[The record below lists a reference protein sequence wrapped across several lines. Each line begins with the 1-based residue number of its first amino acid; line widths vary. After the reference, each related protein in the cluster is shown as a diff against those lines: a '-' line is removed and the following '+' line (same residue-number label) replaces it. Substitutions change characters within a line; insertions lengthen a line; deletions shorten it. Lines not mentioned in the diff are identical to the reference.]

1 MDLLLNALTLKGYS
15 AMSLV
20 LWQTLEEASIPYAVN
35 PNTTFT
41 IFCPPDE
48 AFFALKYTHPPV
60 TLLQYH
66 AVPLKLDKK
75 SIELSFQ
82 LGSKLDTLLPGHPL
96 LVTRPPN
103 GGHVFINEVRIMEWD
118 VYRDNRFI
126 IHGVEDFFDP
136 ALQTVSCRIL
146 DYTGSPHRAVAA
158 KPVAELRL
166 QHYLIINPFHQSH
179 RPESEPAGHSIP
191 LPCMRLF
198 MTYYL

>member
-1 MDLLLNALTLKGYS
+1 MDMLLNALTLKGYS
-15 AMSLV
+15 AMSLI
-20 LWQTLEEASIPYAVN
+20 LRQTLEETSIPYAVN

-48 AFFALKYTHPPV
+48 AFLALKYTHPPV

-82 LGSKLDTLLPGHPL
+82 LGSKLDTLLPGYPL

-103 GGHVFINEVRIMEWD
+103 GGHVFINEVRITEWD

-136 ALQTVSCRIL
+136 ALQTVIKEMRKLDPNGVDLMLCRSTYGVEYEVQNDAPETLSGVRFDREIGIPFTKRIMGL
-146 DYTGSPHRAVAA
+146 Q
-158 KPVAELRL
+158 LR
-166 QHYLIINPFHQSH
+166 
-179 RPESEPAGHSIP
+179 
-191 LPCMRLF
+191 
-198 MTYYL
+198 